1 MRRVHGERGD
11 IIVGWLTKITVFL
24 ALTGVLG
31 FDLVSVAT
39 TKMSAADDA
48 QNAARK
54 AADVYQDTKDVQTA
68 YTAALDY
75 VEERNGAIDPADFLV
90 ERDGTV
96 RVTVQK
102 TATTVVFYRTSKSKK
117 WTLVKAEG
125 SGKAP

>member
-24 ALTGVLG
+24 ALVGVLG

-54 AADVYQDTKDVQTA
+54 AADVYQDTRNIDTA
-68 YTAALDY
+68 YAAALAY
-75 VEERNGAIDPADFLV
+75 VEGRNGAIDPADFV
-90 ERDGTV
+90 VHRDGTV

-102 TATTVVFYRTSKSKK
+102 TATTVVFFRTSTSKK
-117 WTLVKAEG
+117 WTLVKAEA